1 MQIVFCHYHLNAGG
15 VTQVIVNQMRALAQ
29 LQKPQRPDRVGVLYG
44 GRHEGWPEKV
54 WDKVESGTLGPF
66 DEVLMALPSIDYDPL
81 PEVHEDR
88 LATEVLATLSDHGF
102 APDDTILHLHN
113 HSLGKNVSW
122 PGAVRILA
130 QHGYRLLL
138 QIHDFAEDFRPT
150 NFRHLAIA
158 WRTDD
163 PLQVARRQYPTGPGI
178 HYATLTRRDYDL
190 LEQAGMPAKRLHTL
204 PNPVGEF
211 TKLKPAGDKS
221 VSVRSELGLPE
232 DARLVLYP
240 VRGIRRK
247 NLGELLLH
255 AAISPPDT
263 WHALTLAPENPA
275 EIPSFNRWRELSAGL
290 ELRCLFDICGSGT
303 SKFFDALFAADSLIT
318 TSVAEGFGMVFLE
331 AWLAGK
337 PLVGRDLPGI
347 TSDFKSA
354 GIEFDGLYE
363 SLQIPLDLIDQQDE
377 LPAVL
382 RIAYEWAC
390 ENYGIEPADASETSP
405 AIEALLAEDQ
415 IDFALLPSR
424 FQEQVIRVAARE
436 PEAVAQQLLAAN
448 PLLASI
454 RDGSACSEASIEPNA
469 KIVRK
474 NFSLKTIGRRL
485 GEVYQEVLSDPPATD
500 VQPAPSGG
508 DILRQFL
515 RIDRVHAIRFEE

>member
-29 LQKPQRPDRVGVLYG
+29 LESPQRPERVGVLYG
-44 GRHEGWPEKV
+44 GRHEGWPEKL

-66 DEVLMALPSIDYDPL
+66 EEVLMALPSLDYAPL
-81 PEVHEDR
+81 PDVHDDR

-102 APDDTILHLHN
+102 APNDTILHIHN

-122 PGAVRILA
+122 PGAVKRLA
-130 QHGYRLLL
+130 EHGYRVLL

-158 WRTDD
+158 WQTDD
-163 PLQVARRQYPTGPGI
+163 PLEVARRQYPTSPGI

-190 LEQAGMPAKRLHTL
+190 LAGAGIPAAQLHTL

-211 TKLKPAGDKS
+211 SKLKPETDKTR
-221 VSVRSELGLPE
+221 SVRSELGLSE

-255 AAISPPDT
+255 AAISEPGT
-263 WHALTLAPENPA
+263 WHALTLAPENPG
-275 EIPSFNRWRELSAGL
+275 EIPSFERWRALSAKL
-290 ELRCLFDICGSGT
+290 ELRCLFDICGSGQ
-303 SKFFDALFAADSLIT
+303 SKFFEALFAADSLVT

-347 TSDFKSA
+347 TSDFKAA
-354 GIEFDGLYE
+354 GIAFEGLYE
-363 SLQIPLDLIDQQDE
+363 SLQIPLELIDQQRE
-377 LPAVL
+377 LPDVL

-390 ENYGIEPADASETSP
+390 ENYGIEPAASSQTSP
-405 AIEALLAEDQ
+405 AIERLLKEEQ

-424 FQEQVIRVAARE
+424 LQEQLIRVAAND
-436 PEAVAQQLLAAN
+436 PQAVAEKLMAAN
-448 PLLASI
+448 PLLESIRSGTACSKASI
-454 RDGSACSEASIEPNA
+454 KANA
-469 KIVRK
+469 KVVRK
-474 NFSLKTIGRRL
+474 NFSLKTIGQRL
-485 GEVYQEVLSDPPATD
+485 GEVYQQVSCDPPPAD
-500 VQPAPSGG
+500 IQPAAQGG
-508 DILRQFL
+508 EILHQFL
-515 RIDRVHAIRFEE
+515 RVDRLHAIRFEE